1 MNRIATLKADVRVII
16 ADDHAIFRDGLKQAL
31 ASEENIFL
39 VGEAA
44 DGKELVRLVMEN
56 KPDVILTDI
65 RMPVMDGISAAK
77 KILEISP
84 DVSIVGL
91 SMFDDEGHIVE
102 MLEAGARGYLLKNAD
117 KSEIIDAIN
126 TVFQGDLYYCKHTS
140 YTLAKMISSSKFN
153 PHKRKEK
160 IEFSERELEII
171 RLICEQLTNKEIA
184 EKLYLSTR
192 TVEGHRLKIQEKM
205 HAKNT
210 AGIVIMALKL
220 GLYHTD

>member
-1 MNRIATLKADVRVII
+1 MNRIATPKADIRVII

-39 VGEAA
+39 LGEAA
-44 DGKELVRLVMEN
+44 DGKELIQLAIESN
-56 KPDVILTDI
+56 PDVILTDI
-65 RMPVMDGISAAK
+65 RMPVMDGISATK
-77 KILEISP
+77 KILETSP
-84 DVSIVGL
+84 GVSIVGL
-91 SMFDDEGHIVE
+91 SMFDDEAHIVD

-126 TVFQGDLYYCKHTS
+126 SVFHGELYYCKHTS
-140 YTLAKMISSSKFN
+140 FTLAKMISSSKFN
-153 PHKRKEK
+153 PHKRKDK
-160 IEFSERELEII
+160 IEFTEREIEIVQ
-171 RLICEQLTNKEIA
+171 LICEQLTNKEIA

-210 AGIVIMALKL
+210 AGIVICALRL
-220 GLYHTD
+220 GLYN

>member
-1 MNRIATLKADVRVII
+1 MNRIATLKSDIRVII

-44 DGKELVRLVMEN
+44 DGKELIRLVSECN
-56 KPDVILTDI
+56 PDVILTDI

-84 DVSIVGL
+84 VVCIIGL
-91 SMFDDEGHIVE
+91 SMFDDEAHIVD

-126 TVFQGDLYYCKHTS
+126 SVFHGELYYCKHTS
-140 YTLAKMISSSKFN
+140 FTLAKMISSSKFN

-160 IEFSERELEII
+160 IEFTERELEII
-171 RLICEQLTNKEIA
+171 KLICEQLTNKEIA

-205 HAKNT
+205 NAKNT
-210 AGIVIMALKL
+210 AGIVICALRL
-220 GLYHTD
+220 GLYN

>member
-1 MNRIATLKADVRVII
+1 MNRIASVKADVRVII
-16 ADDHAIFRDGLKQAL
+16 ADDHVIFRDGLKQAL
-31 ASEENIFL
+31 ASEENIL
-39 VGEAA
+39 LIGEAA
-44 DGKELVRLVMEN
+44 DGKELLRLVMEN

-65 RMPVMDGISAAK
+65 RMPVMDGISASK

-84 DVSIVGL
+84 DISIVGL
-91 SMFDDEGHIVE
+91 SMFDDEGHIID

-117 KSEIIDAIN
+117 KAEIIDAVN
-126 TVFQGDLYYCKHTS
+126 TVFQGEFYYCKHTS
-140 YTLAKMISSSKFN
+140 YTLAKMISTSKFN

-171 RLICEQLTNKEIA
+171 QLICEQLTNKEIA

-205 HAKNT
+205 QAKNT

-220 GLYHTD
+220 GIYHQD